1 MEYYV
6 ERVDAA
12 ETFISNW
19 ASREEDS
26 WSDTRFFRF
35 KGSDYYLIQDSV
47 RRDANFYVNAKISSA
62 VEIEHYYQPSS
73 FDPGPLYDED
83 FRSTAQ
89 RPTYQP
95 TIKLSGIL
103 KTTSPQAS
111 PKFTSG
117 SFFDIAE
124 EWVEYD
130 EDVEEFTG
138 QLSEDEIH
146 DLEGSLVDVSIIS
159 GAGSF
164 GFSFYPPSEEKA
176 AALFIRL
183 GDEDLKQ
190 LAAQIESDVF
200 ENIIVG
206 WDLPKFFILKAPLE
220 YNWRIFSGDQTP
232 YIITSFTN
240 SHEYDMTARIKLEKP
255 SWHDEV
261 QSETTEPDPMIV
273 ELLSRLKTMERSVNS
288 IKLISIFAVAF
299 FVFTALM

>member
-12 ETFISNW
+12 ETFISDW
-19 ASREEDS
+19 ASRGEDS

-35 KGSDYYLIQDSV
+35 KGSEYYLIQESLHSN
-47 RRDANFYVNAKISSA
+47 ASFYVNAKISNA
-62 VEIEHYYQPSS
+62 VQIEHYYQPSS
-73 FDPGPLYDED
+73 FDPGPLFDEE
-83 FRSTAQ
+83 FRSNAH

-95 TIKLSGIL
+95 TITLSGIL
-103 KTTSPQAS
+103 KTTSPQNS

-117 SFFDIAE
+117 LFFDLAE
-124 EWVEYD
+124 EWVEYA
-130 EDVEEFTG
+130 EDAEEFTG
-138 QLSEDEIH
+138 HLSEDEIH
-146 DLEGSLVDVSIIS
+146 DLEGSLIDVSIS
-159 GAGSF
+159 GGAGSF

-190 LAAQIESDVF
+190 LAAQIDSGVF

-206 WDLPKFFILKAPLE
+206 WDLPKFFILKAPFE
-220 YNWRIFSGDQTP
+220 YNWRTFSGDHTP

-240 SHEYDMTARIKLEKP
+240 NHEYDMTARIKLEKP

-299 FVFTALM
+299 FVLIALM